1 MPPKRV
7 KISCEFVLRASPAI
21 VYQFIAEPDCLIR
34 WFSDDCNI
42 LDEVYYFEWN
52 GAQESALIID
62 DFEEELLK
70 LQWEDYED
78 EFLQFA
84 IYRSEVTNSTILE
97 ITCFCDKGE
106 EQEETRF
113 WETKIQDLKRAMGE

>member
-7 KISCEFVLRASPAI
+7 KISCEFVLRSSPAI

-34 WFSDDCNI
+34 WFADDCNI

-52 GAQESALIID
+52 GAKEAARIVED
-62 DFEEELLK
+62 YEEELLK

-78 EFLQFA
+78 EFLQFSV
-84 IYRSEVTNSTILE
+84 YRSEVTSATILE